1 MKNLLFLFYG
11 NFPLTN
17 SEAQYYKIYKYFYI
31 SIKINKYFYIL
42 IKILI
47 YKNLTTAKLSSEAI
61 NSTNINLA
69 YIAHIGD
76 IVGSVPVLNIFAEI
90 FTTKCMS

>member
-17 SEAQYYKIYKYFYI
+17 SEAQHYKNIYFYI
-31 SIKINKYFYIL
+31 SITIL
-42 IKILI
+42 V
-47 YKNLTTAKLSSEAI
+47 YKNLTTTKLSSEAI

-69 YIAHIGD
+69 YTAHVGD
-76 IVGSVPVLNIFAEI
+76 TVGSVPVLNIFTLGYSGA
-90 FTTKCMS
+90 KCIC